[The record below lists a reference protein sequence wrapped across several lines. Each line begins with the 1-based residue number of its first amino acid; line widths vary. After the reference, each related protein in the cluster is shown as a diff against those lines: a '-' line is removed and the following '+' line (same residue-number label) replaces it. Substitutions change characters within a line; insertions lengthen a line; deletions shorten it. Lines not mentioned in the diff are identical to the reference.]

1 MNYNKEAKSLTFRRG
16 AEVSQEKLRSEG
28 EGLGSAARDADS
40 TVTQT
45 PGRIQKV
52 DPSIGVPIK
61 DPQSIGPQIRG
72 STLQILPGVW
82 VKNRFKAV

>member
-61 DPQSIGPQIRG
+61 YPQSIGPQIRG